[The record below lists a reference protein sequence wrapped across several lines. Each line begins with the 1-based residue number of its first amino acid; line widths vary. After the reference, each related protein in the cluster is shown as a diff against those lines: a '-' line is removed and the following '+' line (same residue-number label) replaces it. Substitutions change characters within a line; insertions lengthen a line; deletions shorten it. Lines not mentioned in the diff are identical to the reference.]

1 MKKNLLTLT
10 AAASVALSGGAS
22 AAITVDGT
30 LGAGEFGPA
39 LSVQSINTQ
48 FGDNSTEL
56 NAAFGQVAGGALEL
70 LVTGNVEQNGN
81 RIYLF
86 LDTAAGGSST
96 LASAGGD
103 FDLDQIAGNVLD
115 IAPEFLFVIN
125 EQFGN
130 VNARLINISDGTQVF
145 STDLTGDVSAGAGT
159 ASGAGFSVALN
170 NTNALGVGGGAG
182 EADAGALTATTGL
195 ELSIDLA
202 SLGTPLQDIN
212 ITAASGSFDGFF
224 SNQVLS
230 ALPVGTEN
238 LGNGGFDLST
248 IAGDQFFT
256 VAIPE
261 PASLALV
268 TLGGLAMLGRRR
280 SA

>member
-1 MKKNLLTLT
+1 MKQALFSLT
-10 AAASVALSGGAS
+10 AAASVALTGAAS
-22 AAITVDGT
+22 AAITVDGS
-30 LGAGEFGPA
+30 LGGGEYGPA
-39 LSVQSINTQ
+39 LSVQTINTQ
-48 FGDNSTEL
+48 FGDNETEL
-56 NAAFGQVAGGALEL
+56 NAAFGQVASGALEL
-70 LVTGNVEQNGN
+70 LVTGNVQQNGN

-96 LASAGGD
+96 LAAAGGD
-103 FDLDQIAGNVLD
+103 FDLDQIQGNVLD
-115 IAPEFLFVIN
+115 IAPEFMFVIN
-125 EQFGN
+125 EQFGS
-130 VNARLINISDGTQVF
+130 VNARLIDLSDGSQVF
-145 STDLTGDVSAGAGT
+145 ASDLTGDVNAGAGT

-170 NTNALGVGGGAG
+170 NTNSAGVGGGSG
-182 EADAGALTATTGL
+182 EPDANALTATTGL
-195 ELSIDLA
+195 ELSIDLT
-202 SLGTPLQDIN
+202 SLGSPTQDIN

-224 SNQVLS
+224 SNQVLGS
-230 ALPVGTEN
+230 LPDNTGN

-268 TLGGLAMLGRRR
+268 GMGALAMLGRRR